1 MLCLVSNHYNYGTS
15 GSNTASSIYFIN
27 INTTIIMIYF
37 YNSSRKS
44 DKLSHPITISTN
56 GSERRAYAL
65 AVINFLKNGLKG
77 SPKLVR
83 V

>member
-1 MLCLVSNHYNYGTS
+1 
-15 GSNTASSIYFIN
+15 
-27 INTTIIMIYF
+27 MIYF

-56 GSERRAYAL
+56 GGERRAYAL
-65 AVINFLKNGLKG
+65 AVINFAKNRLKG
-77 SPKLVR
+77 SPKLVI